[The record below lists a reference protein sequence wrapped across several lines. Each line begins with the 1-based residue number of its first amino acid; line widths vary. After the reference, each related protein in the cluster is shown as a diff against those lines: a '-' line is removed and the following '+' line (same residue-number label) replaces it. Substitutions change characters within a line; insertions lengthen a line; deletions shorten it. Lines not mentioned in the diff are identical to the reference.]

1 MNRPLLIGIIGGAIV
16 LVAVALTFV
25 IDRPPDRTGSN
36 KPAEPAQTVIH
47 ADIAKSPAEQAASGA
62 VQTPAAQQTTEGP
75 RKPSFDVVRVNPTG
89 DAVIAGRADPNA
101 EVTITDGEKV
111 IGKVKADARGEWV
124 DVPDKKLPPGKSE
137 LSLTSKLP
145 DKPAVKSA
153 NKVVL
158 VLPEK
163 GKDIAG
169 REETGKAVG
178 ALAVAVPSDGSP
190 GVTVLQQPQEQPA
203 QPETA
208 ENVGGTASGNQQM
221 AAVSPKKG
229 HAKIGV
235 SSSDLSIDAIDY
247 DKTGE
252 LALSGRSKKGNRVQ
266 VYINNKPVG
275 SVTADDGGRWQVQPK
290 DKVAPGI
297 HVMRADEIDKSGK
310 VVARVETRF
319 ARADAGWPED
329 GNFMVRPGNSLWRI
343 ARRVYGHGIRYTVIY
358 QANKEQI
365 RDPDLI
371 YPGQVFHLPQVN

>member
-25 IDRPPDRTGSN
+25 IDRPPDRTGSK
-36 KPAEPAQTVIH
+36 KPAEPAQTVVH
-47 ADIAKSPAEQAASGA
+47 ADIAKPPTEQVTAS
-62 VQTPAAQQTTEGP
+62 AAQSPPAKQATNGP
-75 RKPSFDVVRVNPTG
+75 VKPSFDVVRVNPTG
-89 DAVIAGRADPNA
+89 DAVIAGRAAPNA
-101 EVTITDGEKV
+101 EVTITDGDKV

-124 DVPDKKLPPGKSE
+124 DVPERKLPPGTRE

-145 DKPAVKSA
+145 DKPAVNSA

-158 VLPEK
+158 VLPEE

-169 REETGKAVG
+169 REDAGKASG

-190 GVTVLQQPQEQPA
+190 GATVLQQPQAQEQPVA
-203 QPETA
+203 QSESIEKSGQQVA
-208 ENVGGTASGNQQM
+208 AAS
-221 AAVSPKKG
+221 AKKG
-229 HAKIGV
+229 HAKIGI
-235 SSSDLSIDAIDY
+235 SSSDLSVDAIDY

-252 LALSGRSKKGNRVQ
+252 LALSGRSKKGDRVQ

-275 SVTADDGGRWQVQPK
+275 SATADNKGRWQVQPK

-297 HVMRADEIDKSGK
+297 HIMRADEIDKTGK

-319 ARADAGWPED
+319 ARADAASTWSPD
-329 GNFMVRPGNSLWRI
+329 GNFMVQPGNSLWRI

-358 QANKEQI
+358 QANKDQI